1 MQNRS
6 GQSHESRLLL
16 KKKLYKKFKLSI
28 ITSVKP
34 EVMYGEHGLVSSTS
48 IVSPYDTTCMPPV
61 DEFVFKPAPLYT
73 QIQCRIIR
81 DRSGTEN
88 RSYPVYYLH
97 LETEEQKRMRKI
109 FLLGARKRK
118 KTTTSSYIISTD
130 PVDMSKESDYFV
142 AKLHMNMMGTRF
154 DRTE

>member
-1 MQNRS
+1 MS
-6 GQSHESRLLL
+6 
-16 KKKLYKKFKLSI
+16 
-28 ITSVKP
+28 
-34 EVMYGEHGLVSSTS
+34 GEHGLVSSTS

-97 LETEEQKRMRKI
+97 LEKEGQKKI

-130 PVDMSKESDYFV
+130 PTDVSRKNESFV
-142 AKLHMNMMGTRF
+142 AKLRSNMMGTRF
-154 DRTE
+154 DQTIIAFEKNLI